1 MGSRTIRAGI
11 VGVLSAAAVFGPG
24 SGSPVA
30 AAQPVAPAQ
39 VVASAPYP
47 GHGVASTAVTRNGKV
62 ALAYTKAGLTKYDVG
77 AKSVVRRGT
86 TAVKGIEARYSELL
100 VHRDN
105 RIAYVVEEGTR
116 QAVMKVYDIAGRAP
130 RLVRTMGLVSLIPEG
145 TKRYFYDA
153 ELTSDGRRLLLLGP
167 GFVQVLGLG
176 NPARPTGGVQFP
188 SAYRANTLAVTP
200 DSKHLLVGYMTDTEP
215 RLARF
220 LLPRT
225 GAATLETSAPVI
237 APGWEDRAHRTWIN
251 RVVTSPG
258 GGSVLV
264 ELNSFLD
271 EDGDTA
277 EVRTVIA
284 RVNAS
289 NLGVAAA
296 TVPDNAGLQLFL
308 GQVSNDGQRVYLTTG
323 GTTDEADLMPR
334 TALWTDSRTL
344 VARNAIS
351 GLGDVR
357 SMSVSPGGATR
368 GNLFVAAVRG
378 DKHVLLE
385 IDPH

>member
-1 MGSRTIRAGI
+1 MRSRTLRVGI
-11 VGVLSAAAVFGPG
+11 VGVLSAAALVGPG
-24 SGSPVA
+24 SGGPVA
-30 AAQPVAPAQ
+30 AAQPAAPAQ
-39 VVASAPYP
+39 IVASAPYP
-47 GHGVASTAVTRNGKV
+47 GHGAASTVVTRNGKV

-116 QAVMKVYDIAGRAP
+116 QAVVKVYDITGRAP
-130 RLVRTMGLVSLIPEG
+130 RLVRTLGLVSLIPEG
-145 TKRYFYDA
+145 KKRYFYDA
-153 ELTSDGRRLLLLGP
+153 ELTSDGRRLLLLGS

-188 SAYRANTLAVTP
+188 SVPHGNTLAVTP
-200 DSKHLLVGYMTDTEP
+200 DSRQLVVGYASETEP
-215 RLARF
+215 RLARY

-225 GAATLETSAPVI
+225 GAATLETSGPVV
-237 APGWEDRAHRTWIN
+237 APGWEDRAHRTWVN
-251 RVVTSPG
+251 RVVASPG

-284 RVNAS
+284 RVRVDDLGLGAS
-289 NLGVAAA
+289 TVPAAA
-296 TVPDNAGLQLFL
+296 GDQLFL
-308 GQVSNDGQRVYLTTG
+308 GTVSNDGRRVYLTSG
-323 GTTDEADLMPR
+323 GTTDEAELLPR
-334 TALWTDSRTL
+334 TALWTDSKTL
-344 VARNAIS
+344 VARHALS

-357 SMSVSPGGATR
+357 SLSVSPGGPTR
-368 GNLFVAAVRG
+368 GRLFVAAVRN
-378 DKHVLLE
+378 DHHRLLQV
-385 IDPH
+385 DPH